1 MSCEKECK
9 LGKTYCCMDC
19 PSNDICREKRKNRK
33 PQYYCLGYEN
43 RMTDEPYKECMEC
56 PGWDLEEQCQK
67 DYRDSRLN

>member
-1 MSCEKECK
+1 MIVTNGIADKK
-9 LGKTYCCMDC
+9 GK
-19 PSNDICREKRKNRK
+19 PSIEFYKNRK

-67 DYRDSRLN
+67 DYRDSRLNSDVWFYL